1 MSDFFFDV
9 NLRGDLRRLQRQSA
23 HFFAGLRAR
32 LRATRIGRFFD
43 ARQAAASDDTAPQ
56 RRDDPVHRT

>member
-1 MSDFFFDV
+1 MSDSFFDV
-9 NLRGDLRRLQRQSA
+9 NLRGDLRRLQRQIA
-23 HFFAGLRAR
+23 HFFAGLPAR

-43 ARQAAASDDTAPQ
+43 ARQAATSDDTAPQ